1 MNTVARVQEL
11 IQEKSISLRKLAQ
24 LSDVPYSTLKVTQHR
39 QGQLAVDTIEKLCQG
54 LGITMSEFFD
64 ETFRLS

>member
-1 MNTVARVQEL
+1 MNTVARVKEL
-11 IQEKSISLRKLAQ
+11 IQERNISLRKLSE

-39 QGQLAVDTIEKLCQG
+39 NGQLAVDTIEKLCEG

-64 ETFRLS
+64 ESFKLS